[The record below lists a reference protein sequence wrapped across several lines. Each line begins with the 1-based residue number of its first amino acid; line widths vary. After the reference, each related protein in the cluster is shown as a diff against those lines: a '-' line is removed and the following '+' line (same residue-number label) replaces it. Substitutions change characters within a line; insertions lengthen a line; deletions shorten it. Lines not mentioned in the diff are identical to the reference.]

1 MKIPEYFK
9 DREICCPCC
18 GKVPDKTAVYK
29 LYCLRLLLDVPII
42 VTSGARCEK
51 YNKKIGGSKNS
62 YHIAGHAFDIKT
74 KNQNADEYNI
84 IKIAQ
89 QVGFTGIGIN
99 NNNFIHI
106 DNRFM
111 RAIWTY

>member
-51 YNKKIGGSKNS
+51 I
-62 YHIAGHAFDIKT
+62 
-74 KNQNADEYNI
+74 
-84 IKIAQ
+84 
-89 QVGFTGIGIN
+89 
-99 NNNFIHI
+99 
-106 DNRFM
+106 
-111 RAIWTY
+111 